1 LDHIPISVS
10 EEGSIPAPFNA
21 NDVTIWTDLICKFMC
36 HNMNTPFNIRNF
48 LQDVIEDKIMPLNA
62 YDRGMLK
69 KASYGDKNEFY
80 NIIIYC
86 LELLQINQLLTSET
100 YFLFYL
106 PFVQLSSLGLW
117 RRNNAMY
124 IFFYSIQC
132 SVYVIISN
140 Q

>member
-1 LDHIPISVS
+1 
-10 EEGSIPAPFNA
+10 
-21 NDVTIWTDLICKFMC
+21 
-36 HNMNTPFNIRNF
+36 
-48 LQDVIEDKIMPLNA
+48 MPLNA